1 VVDPAHALLLR
12 AAVDGGLDGSAPPPG
27 LADLIDAGC
36 IALQNGDR
44 YAITERGRR
53 VLGFNRVHRLMARGV
68 AQGIPDGSPPAPALR
83 DLIEAGLVE
92 AYADEHYSLTAAG
105 RALLEIAR

>member
-1 VVDPAHALLLR
+1 MPSPS
-12 AAVDGGLDGSAPPPG
+12 AAAAFWAS
-27 LADLIDAGC
+27 
-36 IALQNGDR
+36 
-44 YAITERGRR
+44 YW
-53 VLGFNRVHRLMARGV
+53 VHRLMARGV